1 MSRDP
6 TVLQVEDDVERGEV
20 MVTILSPPGEALAH
34 VHLPAQ
40 QAKRVAKM
48 IQDSARRVRRG
59 PRRWWGMW

>member
-20 MVTILSPPGEALAH
+20 VVTILSPPGEALAH
-34 VHLPAQ
+34 VHLPAH
-40 QAKRVAKM
+40 QALGAAKM
-48 IQDSARRVRRG
+48 IQNSARRVR